1 MAVSFMWLA
10 GVGVNVITYIFIP
23 SIQSGDDEMAAIPY
37 AIFTFFAISVISIQ
51 LFLFS
56 KYLLFETN
64 RLSRE
69 EIEARFASK

>member
-1 MAVSFMWLA
+1 MAVSFIWIASL
-10 GVGVNVITYIFIP
+10 GVNVITYMFMQ
-23 SIQSGDDEMAAIPY
+23 SIQSDDELAMIPY
-37 AIFTFFAISVISIQ
+37 SIFTFFAICVISIQ

-64 RLSRE
+64 KLSRD